1 MLVFVRLK
9 FRAALYTV
17 WIVFDGFIT
26 FVVNYYICGF
36 NKPSDAL
43 SEKPARTLAFAMQS
57 FLIFS
62 YFYSRYIVLYFV
74 LIYWYL
80 LLVRL
85 DPEDNISINIEAKY
99 DEKKC
104 GIKTVQVCSIN

>member
-43 SEKPARTLAFAMQS
+43 SEMPARTLAFAM
-57 FLIFS
+57 
-62 YFYSRYIVLYFV
+62 
-74 LIYWYL
+74 
-80 LLVRL
+80 
-85 DPEDNISINIEAKY
+85 
-99 DEKKC
+99 
-104 GIKTVQVCSIN
+104 